1 MTKNGLFLISIGLL
15 IILLFALDRQ
25 TMQYDLLSMTTG
37 LFLVAAGGYI
47 FYRGNKKEK
56 AEKARS
62 EVKK

>member
-25 TMQYDLLSMTTG
+25 TMQYDFLSMTTG
-37 LFLVAAGGYI
+37 FFLIAVGGY
-47 FYRGNKKEK
+47 FFHRGSKKEK
-56 AEKARS
+56 AEKSRS